1 MVPPSL
7 FSTSHISNFAASLIS
22 PCRRVTTTSMLPS
35 TISHLPNSSKLGN
48 LSTRLSTVVLA
59 NNPPECVSTPKT
71 NLKYVCNDVKRTQF
85 GWSRTQSIK
94 QTNRGPKKSVAR
106 QTQHNSISPP
116 WSIDILP
123 FGLCRDPVGPCD
135 NPVHPVPIIFISP
148 LTRQHHPSITH
159 RPVRTF
165 SAWPT
170 ITLPGS
176 HAPSRLEMRRYGAIS
191 LASYSEWT
199 LF

>member
-1 MVPPSL
+1 
-7 FSTSHISNFAASLIS
+7 
-22 PCRRVTTTSMLPS
+22 MLPS
-35 TISHLPNSSKLGN
+35 TISHRPNSSKLGN
-48 LSTRLSTVVLA
+48 LSTRFSTVVLA

-85 GWSRTQSIK
+85 GWSRRAHK
-94 QTNRGPKKSVAR
+94 QINKSRPEKSAAR
-106 QTQHNSISPP
+106 QRKQHNSISPP
-116 WSIDILP
+116 WSIDILT

-135 NPVHPVPIIFISP
+135 GPVHPVPIIFISP

-170 ITLPGS
+170 IALPGS